1 MKSLFH
7 LPQMMHDY
15 CDAKLSDKT
24 IMNEV
29 KTADL
34 VIGDGMY
41 QCSSLIADKFS
52 IPHVTVLQSSLTT
65 ATATFPYN
73 FASIPSY
80 IPQFTSRM
88 TDNMN
93 FFQRAENTLRW
104 LVNAIAFPL
113 NFRNVYLTLK
123 KKHNITAEKSLEQ
136 TLEKVDLILVQS
148 EAYNYPRPLL
158 PCKKYRIVYN

>member
-1 MKSLFH
+1 
-7 LPQMMHDY
+7 MHDY
-15 CDAKLSDKT
+15 CDAKLNDKT
-24 IMNEV
+24 IINEV

-52 IPHVTVLQSSLTT
+52 VPHVTVLQSSLTT

-73 FASIPSY
+73 VASIPSY

-88 TDNMN
+88 TDNMI

-104 LVNAIAFPL
+104 LVNTIAFPL
-113 NFRNVYLTLK
+113 SSRNAYLDLK

-136 TLEKVDLILVQS
+136 TLQKVDLILVQS
-148 EAYNYPRPLL
+148 EAYDYPRPLL
-158 PCKKYRIVYN
+158 PCKKYHIRGI

>member
-1 MKSLFH
+1 MKNLNH

-15 CDAKLSDKT
+15 CDAKFSDKT
-24 IMNEV
+24 IVNEV

-41 QCSSLIADKFS
+41 QCSSLIADRFS

-73 FASIPSY
+73 VASIPSY
-80 IPQFTSRM
+80 IPQITSRM

-104 LVNAIAFPL
+104 LVNTITFPL
-113 NFRNVYLTLK
+113 HFRNAFFGFKEKAQHHRRK
-123 KKHNITAEKSLEQ
+123 KFGA
-136 TLEKVDLILVQS
+136 DFS
-148 EAYNYPRPLL
+148 ESGSYSCSERSI
-158 PCKKYRIVYN
+158 RIPSAAVAM